1 MNIGL
6 IDVDGHHKK
15 KKFGATVYPNLALG
29 KLARWHIM
37 QGDNVEWAQPINLF
51 VHQHYDIL
59 YASKVFNFSPDVD
72 FS

>member
-37 QGDNVEWAQPINLF
+37 QGDNVEWAQP
-51 VHQHYDIL
+51 
-59 YASKVFNFSPDVD
+59 
-72 FS
+72 